1 MNVAILGASNKPD
14 RYSYKAFKSLQANGH
29 NPLPVHP
36 VLTDIE
42 GVPVYKN
49 LQAIAEH
56 IDTVTVYLSATNSN
70 AVADEILNCGARR
83 VIFNPG
89 AENPSLESQLQA
101 RGIAVVRACTLVLL
115 STGAF

>member
-29 NPLPVHP
+29 TPLPVHP
-36 VLTDIE
+36 VLAEIE
-42 GVPVYKN
+42 GVPVHRS
-49 LQAIAEH
+49 LSAVPVTIET
-56 IDTVTVYLSATNSN
+56 ITVYLSAANSD
-70 AVADEILNCGARR
+70 AIADEILNCGARR

-89 AENPSLESQLQA
+89 AENPPLETQLQA
-101 RGIAVVRACTLVLL
+101 RGIEVLKACTLVLL